1 MEQESTQ
8 KNYRYLDGSGNEYI
22 INNEFIEYIPIKPI
36 YSSSGIYDGG
46 NYTKKEINKLEY
58 DQLISILNRAM
69 NNEKSHIKNRVKA
82 SGVVAIK
89 DKKKEKTCIL
99 SPDSTEVQNI
109 EKILHEI
116 ISNC

>member
-1 MEQESTQ
+1 MDLIPTP

-46 NYTKKEINKLEY
+46 NYIKKEINKLEY
-58 DQLISILNRAM
+58 DQLISTLNRAM
-69 NNEKSHIKNRVKA
+69 NNEKIHIKNRVKA
-82 SGVVAIK
+82 SGMIIIQ
-89 DKKKEKTCIL
+89 DKNKENMCIL
-99 SPDSTEVQNI
+99 NPNSKEVQNI
-109 EKILHEI
+109 EKMLQDI